1 MPRLSFCE
9 EACRIS
15 PQRRI
20 RCPDLCGD
28 VETRPGEELDVC
40 VDFRGD
46 TEPREDEGEE
56 PDVRGEDVERR
67 PVAVEKPNAGH
78 DLCDD
83 ITMAPATCD
92 AFVTAIE

>member
-20 RCPDLCGD
+20 RCPDFCGD

-40 VDFRGD
+40 VDLRGD
-46 TEPREDEGEE
+46 AEPREDEGEE
-56 PDVRGEDVERR
+56 LDVRVDLRGDAEPREDEGEELDVQWPRS
-67 PVAVEKPNAGH
+67 
-78 DLCDD
+78 L
-83 ITMAPATCD
+83 
-92 AFVTAIE
+92 